1 MNYASGPRYNIGID
15 IGGTNTDGVLY
26 DPIGKRVIS
35 YAKLPTRHSS
45 YAEATESLLGLI
57 LGGLGGR
64 LNEVVSL
71 NISTTVS
78 TNALLEGKGDPSNLI
93 LIGFEKYPHIV
104 SDILGTIS
112 PPSILKVRGGHTG
125 WGNEREPLDVAA
137 VENFV
142 KGRQGELFT
151 VSSIY
156 SPRNPGHEA
165 AVKKILLANGT
176 GHVTCSHE
184 FSYSRLNSVKRTV
197 TAYLNT
203 SLVPL
208 AGRLID
214 DMGSVAKKYGLSC
227 PVMFLRSDST
237 LVPSDWCKMV
247 PIEMIYS
254 GPAASLRG
262 AYHMAGEENL
272 KSFLVAD
279 IGGTSTDIGR
289 MCGGRAVFSGE
300 GAKIGNYR
308 TMIPSLDIMS
318 IALGG
323 DSRAEIRGMDDVVI
337 GPERSVPLC
346 RIAEEKDISEAEVIR
361 DIFEGPDEVKVI
373 HASSAEDGSDA
384 ASSNITCCSASLRR
398 WMAEGYSYTPTDAF
412 NAMGLSAVGDPEIS
426 KAASRLTGKIA
437 GIDSLDLASAVA
449 GKAHLMLES
458 SISEYA
464 SKSCGLPRVY
474 VGTPAKVFAELG
486 IKSGFEIIVPE
497 NCGVGGAVGAAT
509 SSMEL
514 ACRVFIM
521 HSFSDESF
529 TAFLPESTISSDD
542 FPRLMEDAENAV
554 TMYLMK
560 LSGKMGFSDVKIVM
574 DKEFSYA
581 GDEKKI
587 SALLSLS
594 IDCRVIVKDA
604 Q

>member
-1 MNYASGPRYNIGID
+1 
-15 IGGTNTDGVLY
+15 
-26 DPIGKRVIS
+26 
-35 YAKLPTRHSS
+35 
-45 YAEATESLLGLI
+45 
-57 LGGLGGR
+57 
-64 LNEVVSL
+64 
-71 NISTTVS
+71 
-78 TNALLEGKGDPSNLI
+78 
-93 LIGFEKYPHIV
+93 
-104 SDILGTIS
+104 
-112 PPSILKVRGGHTG
+112 
-125 WGNEREPLDVAA
+125 
-137 VENFV
+137 
-142 KGRQGELFT
+142 
-151 VSSIY
+151 
-156 SPRNPGHEA
+156 
-165 AVKKILLANGT
+165 
-176 GHVTCSHE
+176 
-184 FSYSRLNSVKRTV
+184 
-197 TAYLNT
+197 
-203 SLVPL
+203 
-208 AGRLID
+208 
-214 DMGSVAKKYGLSC
+214 
-227 PVMFLRSDST
+227 
-237 LVPSDWCKMV
+237 
-247 PIEMIYS
+247 
-254 GPAASLRG
+254 
-262 AYHMAGEENL
+262 MAGEENL

-346 RIAEEKDISEAEVIR
+346 RIAEEKDIPETEVIR
-361 DIFEGPDEVKVI
+361 DIFQDPGEVKVI
-373 HASSAEDGSDA
+373 HASLSEDGSNA
-384 ASSNITCCSASLRR
+384 VSSNIRGCSASLRR

-437 GIDSLDLASAVA
+437 GIDSFDLASSVA
-449 GKAHLMLES
+449 GKARLMLES

-464 SKSCGLPRVY
+464 SKFCGLPRVY

-497 NCGVGGAVGAAT
+497 NCGVAGAVGAAT

-529 TAFLPESTISSDD
+529 TAFLPEATISSDD
-542 FPRLMEDAENAV
+542 FPRLMEDTENAV

-560 LSGKMGFSDVKIVM
+560 LSGKMGFSDVKIVTNK
-574 DKEFSYA
+574 DFSYA

-594 IDCRVIVKDA
+594 IDCRAIVKDA

>member
-1 MNYASGPRYNIGID
+1 MNNTSGPRYNIGID

-26 DPIGKRVIS
+26 DCIGKKMMS

-45 YAEATESLLGLI
+45 YAEAIDSLLGLI
-57 LGGLGGR
+57 LSDLGGR
-64 LNEVVSL
+64 LNEVASL

-93 LIGFEKYPHIV
+93 LIGFDKYPHIV

-112 PPSILKVRGGHTG
+112 PQSMLKVRGGHTG
-125 WGNEREPLDVAA
+125 WGNEREPLDRAA

-165 AVKKILLANGT
+165 AAKKILLANGT

-214 DMGSVAKKYGLSC
+214 DIASVTKKYGLSC

-262 AYHMAGEENL
+262 AYHMAGEDSL

-323 DSRAEIRGMDDVVI
+323 DSRAEIRGMEDVVI

-346 RIAEEKDISEAEVIR
+346 RIAEEKDITEAEVIR
-361 DIFEGPDEVKVI
+361 DIFQDPDEVKGI
-373 HASSAEDGSDA
+373 HISLAEDGSNA
-384 ASSNITCCSASLRR
+384 LSSNITGRR
-398 WMAEGYSYTPTDAF
+398 PVLGKWMAEGYSYTPTDAF
-412 NAMGLSAVGDPEIS
+412 NAMGLSTVGAPEIS
-426 KAASRLTGKIA
+426 KAASCLTGKMSGAGGLDIA
-437 GIDSLDLASAVA
+437 RAVA

-458 SISEYA
+458 SVSEFA
-464 SKSCGLPRVY
+464 PGACHLPRVY
-474 VGTPAKVFAELG
+474 VGTPAKVFAKLG

-497 NCGVGGAVGAAT
+497 NCGVAGAVGAAT
-509 SSMEL
+509 SSIGL

-542 FPRLMEDAENAV
+542 FPKLMEDAENAV

-560 LSGKMGFSDVKIVM
+560 LADKMGFPDVKIVT
-574 DKEFSYA
+574 DKDFSYA
-581 GDEKKI
+581 GDENNL

-594 IDCRVIVKDA
+594 MECRAIVKDA